1 MYKVVNS
8 NIYNKCNYKSF
19 QNRIFS
25 IVGRFGLAPFC
36 AYTVIFSLLFSQVAL
51 SNNFLIMFTDKSCPY
66 CQSWEV
72 EVGELY
78 PKTEVANQFPLVRV
92 TAEETESEFFPF
104 LDEVRGTPT
113 FIFLRD
119 DLEIGRIEGY
129 SDAEM
134 FWWLVDD
141 IVAQF
146 KEMK

>member
-1 MYKVVNS
+1 MYKVMSLNV
-8 NIYNKCNYKSF
+8 YKKCNYKSF
-19 QNRIFS
+19 QNRVFS
-25 IVGRFGLAPFC
+25 ILSQFGLAPIC
-36 AYTVIFSLLFSQVAL
+36 AYTVLFSLLFSQVAL

-78 PKTEVANQFPLVRV
+78 PKTKVANQFPLIRV

-146 KEMK
+146 QEMK

>member
-1 MYKVVNS
+1 MYNVVNFKIS
-8 NIYNKCNYKSF
+8 NKCNYKSF

-78 PKTEVANQFPLVRV
+78 PRTEVANQFPLVRV